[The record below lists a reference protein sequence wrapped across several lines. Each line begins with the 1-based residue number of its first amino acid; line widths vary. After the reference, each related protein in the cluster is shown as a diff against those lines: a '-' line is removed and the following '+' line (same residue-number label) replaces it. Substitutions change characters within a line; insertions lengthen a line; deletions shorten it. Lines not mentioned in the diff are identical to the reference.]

1 MIKNKTINPL
11 DILRIRRLDVAP
23 PHFEYVDIPSTY
35 NLEGSLIK
43 WINKN
48 CKKRFYVGKRLT
60 VNSKKEKG
68 ICISVGFEDNKEM
81 SYFMLACPHLK
92 YN

>member
-1 MIKNKTINPL
+1 MIKEKPINPL
-11 DILRIRRLDVAP
+11 DILKIRQLQIAP

-35 NLEGSLIK
+35 NLEATLTK
-43 WINKN
+43 WISKN
-48 CKKRFYVGKRLT
+48 CKKRFYVGKKLT
-60 VNSKKEKG
+60 VNSKNEKG

-81 SYFMLACPHLK
+81 SYFMLACPLLK